1 MLLFFNSLFNPIV
14 IACRTQSFTHS
25 VMGKRQRNVYVYKLL
40 FICLDYFTMNVVV
53 GVVVVA
59 VVGGVDVVLV
69 VVNIENVT
77 NQ

>member
-1 MLLFFNSLFNPIV
+1 
-14 IACRTQSFTHS
+14 
-25 VMGKRQRNVYVYKLL
+25 MGKRQRNVYVYKLL